1 MYANTLRGLDFFASV
16 IFPFLNGLHIL
27 IFSTIS

>member
-16 IFPFLNGLHIL
+16 TLPFLNGLHIL